1 METYDAVVL
10 GGGSAA
16 ETVAKT
22 LARNGKS
29 VAVAEERL
37 VGGECPYFACMPS
50 KAMLHSA
57 EIRHQIAVA
66 QTAGA
71 ISHPLSLDDGRV
83 AYHVAAA
90 RRHEIADRLDDS
102 DRVRELQELGIA
114 VHRGRGR
121 IVRPDVVDID
131 GRAIGWTDLVIAVG
145 SVVDIPKIEGL
156 NRKAIW
162 TSEDV
167 YTSTELPDSV
177 IVLGGGPVG
186 CETAQMLARFGSKVT
201 IVQSAPRL
209 IPEEERTVAGA
220 LADVFR
226 RDGIDVRLDS
236 KVVRAELRGDA
247 AVFLNDGTRL
257 TATRLVVATG
267 RSPRT
272 EGLGLETL
280 NIRPGGGFLE
290 VDERCRVRGQAHVW
304 AAGDITGVALYT
316 HAAKYQGRVIA
327 ANLLGR
333 EARADYRAIPRGVYT
348 EPAVACVGLSSHKA
362 TERGHD
368 VVTSSMEVRH
378 TARADA
384 TGLKAGWL
392 VLLADR
398 RPRTLIGA
406 AAIGPHAEE
415 WIGEAVLAIRAQ
427 ITIDVLTDVV
437 HAFPTFSE
445 TYEPPLQELAAMM
458 DGGR

>member
-1 METYDAVVL
+1 MDESRITSRRPDATR
-10 GGGSAA
+10 SP
-16 ETVAKT
+16 T
-22 LARNGKS
+22 
-29 VAVAEERL
+29 
-37 VGGECPYFACMPS
+37 
-50 KAMLHSA
+50 
-57 EIRHQIAVA
+57 
-66 QTAGA
+66 
-71 ISHPLSLDDGRV
+71 
-83 AYHVAAA
+83 
-90 RRHEIADRLDDS
+90 
-102 DRVRELQELGIA
+102 
-114 VHRGRGR
+114 RGRGR

-247 AVFLNDGTRL
+247 AVFLSDGRRL

-272 EGLGLETL
+272 EGLART
-280 NIRPGGGFLE
+280 IR
-290 VDERCRVRGQAHVW
+290 ER
-304 AAGDITGVALYT
+304 T
-316 HAAKYQGRVIA
+316 H
-327 ANLLGR
+327 
-333 EARADYRAIPRGVYT
+333 
-348 EPAVACVGLSSHKA
+348 
-362 TERGHD
+362 
-368 VVTSSMEVRH
+368 
-378 TARADA
+378 
-384 TGLKAGWL
+384 
-392 VLLADR
+392 R
-398 RPRTLIGA
+398 RPR
-406 AAIGPHAEE
+406 
-415 WIGEAVLAIRAQ
+415 R
-427 ITIDVLTDVV
+427 
-437 HAFPTFSE
+437 
-445 TYEPPLQELAAMM
+445 LQWAR
-458 DGGR
+458 D